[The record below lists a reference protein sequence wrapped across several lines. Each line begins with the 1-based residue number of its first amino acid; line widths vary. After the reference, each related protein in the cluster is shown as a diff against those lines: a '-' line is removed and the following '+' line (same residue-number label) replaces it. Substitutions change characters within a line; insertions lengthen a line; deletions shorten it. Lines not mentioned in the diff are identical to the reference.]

1 MNDDVLVRSYLKALD
16 TIHPKNVYCIGVT
29 YIPRDASKDSLKSL
43 FDISIS
49 PDQVSDNHLNFLS
62 MLGRMMCLCNGDE
75 SLKGL
80 NEGLYLSNLSPVN
93 LILNEDESNFIYYVS
108 NALNTSIAVN
118 EEGLLNQP
126 NFIRDKIHIIYNESN
141 I

>member
-1 MNDDVLVRSYLKALD
+1 M
-16 TIHPKNVYCIGVT
+16 T

-49 PDQVSDNHLNFLS
+49 PDQISDNHLNFLS

-80 NEGLYLSNLSPVN
+80 NEGLYLNTANFGSYKSPVN
-93 LILNEDESNFIYYVS
+93 LILNEDESNFV
-108 NALNTSIAVN
+108 
-118 EEGLLNQP
+118 
-126 NFIRDKIHIIYNESN
+126 IILM
-141 I
+141 